1 MPTSSEPTSPT
12 EFYLE
17 ARDLTVRIG
26 EQVLLDA
33 VSFSLHRG
41 RLTALVGPN
50 GAGKST
56 LIKTMLGLI
65 PFAKGN
71 FVFAGKPWQPG
82 KSPGPKIGYIPQFLQ
97 YDTSL
102 PLTVAEFLS
111 LRLAGRLFFPGRPK
125 DFGRARE
132 ALEKVH
138 SPNIENHRLGEL
150 SGGQFQRVLLA
161 YSLLDDPELLLLD
174 EPLVGVDRMGE
185 ETFYGLLADL
195 VRVHGKTIVLVS
207 HDIGMVHGI
216 AEQVLCLNR
225 RLVCSGTPETALT
238 HERLQELYGD
248 AVAPYHHTH
257 HTAGPNN
264 HPRRNG

>member
-1 MPTSSEPTSPT
+1 MPTPSAPISHP

-17 ARDLTVRIG
+17 VRDLTVRIG

-33 VSFSLHRG
+33 VSFGLHRG

-56 LIKTMLGLI
+56 LVKTMLGLM
-65 PFAKGN
+65 PFVRGS
-71 FVFAGKPWQPG
+71 FVFAGRPWQPG

-111 LRLAGRLFFPGRPK
+111 LRLPGRLLFPGRPRGW
-125 DFGRARE
+125 DRARE
-132 ALEKVH
+132 ALDKVQT
-138 SPNIENHRLGEL
+138 PDIENRRLGEL
-150 SGGQFQRVLLA
+150 SGGEFQRVLLA

-195 VRVHGKTIVLVS
+195 VRAHGKTIVLVS

-248 AVAPYHHTH
+248 TVAPYHHTH
-257 HTAGPNN
+257 GAES
-264 HPRRNG
+264 HPPPRSIG